1 MDESTPLGRLMHDF
15 RCTQADDMYYA
26 ILSERVRYLKE
37 TEEGA
42 ISMCEAMENLMN
54 EVKAYSAAQGMAQG
68 MENERIFSI
77 RKLMIN
83 LHLTAEKAMD
93 ALSIPKE
100 EQAKYKAML

>member
-1 MDESTPLGRLMHDF
+1 MMDESTPLGRLMHDF

-54 EVKAYSAAQGMAQG
+54 EVKASMQRRAWRMSAFFLFA
-68 MENERIFSI
+68 S
-77 RKLMIN
+77 
-83 LHLTAEKAMD
+83 
-93 ALSIPKE
+93 S
-100 EQAKYKAML
+100 